1 MYKVK
6 LSLNV
11 QEDLERIEK
20 LYYLIS
26 EKIADKFILNLS
38 KTFKILSLNPHFSI
52 KYKNYRTI
60 TLSKFPYIIFF
71 EIDELNFN
79 VGIYVCKNHNC
90 EKDNTRI

>member
-79 VGIYVCKNHNC
+79 VTIFTCFHTSQNPNKYP
-90 EKDNTRI
+90 I

>member
-38 KTFKILSLNPHFSI
+38 KTFKILLLNPHFSI

-79 VGIYVCKNHNC
+79 VTIFTCFHTSQNPNKYP
-90 EKDNTRI
+90 I

>member
-20 LYYLIS
+20 HYYLIS

-79 VGIYVCKNHNC
+79 VTIFTCFHTSQNPNKYP
-90 EKDNTRI
+90 I